1 MEKREFATQEALCE
15 IKYREAGTCY
25 HVCSREDHP
34 VLFHDREEFVSAMN
48 IVAFAALLSPD
59 VVLYTFQIM
68 SNHFHFVLSGDS
80 DRIEAFLRLIRV
92 KLSADLLPVHAGN
105 DAKTLQF
112 NIIPINSLD
121 NLRNVIAYTNRN
133 GFVVTPYH
141 SPFSYPWG
149 ANRYFFNP
157 EAMLR
162 FRESGIPITYA
173 QKRELFHSNR
183 LSKEKK
189 TILLDG
195 YVCPACYCRIT
206 EAEGFFRS
214 CHHYF
219 QSISRNV
226 ESAKDIAKSIG
237 ERIFYTDD
245 ELYITVRQIC
255 SQKYSVQ
262 SVAMLTSAQ
271 KIELATMLHYDYN
284 ATNKQIARL
293 LKLAIDVVSQLFPKS
308 V

>member
-1 MEKREFATQEALCE
+1 MEKREFASQEALCE

-25 HVCSREDHP
+25 HVCSSEDHP

-59 VVLYTFQIM
+59 VVLYTFQVM

-92 KLSADLLPVHAGN
+92 KLSADLLPDHAGN

-112 NIIPINSLD
+112 NIIPN
-121 NLRNVIAYTNRN
+121 
-133 GFVVTPYH
+133 H

-157 EAMLR
+157 EAVLR

-195 YVCPACYCRIT
+195 YVCPACYCRIS

-237 ERIFYTDD
+237 ERVFYTDD
-245 ELYITVRQIC
+245 DLYITVRQIC

-262 SVAMLTSAQ
+262 TVAMLTSVQ